1 MHSPGLA
8 KRVDVDDK
16 VTVLHD
22 ADDCRRNSSGEK
34 DEPDQNMTFQSE
46 LLISFSDHPI
56 SATKARTRE
65 RTR

>member
-22 ADDCRRNSSGEK
+22 ADECPPQQQRREG
-34 DEPDQNMTFQSE
+34 
-46 LLISFSDHPI
+46 
-56 SATKARTRE
+56 
-65 RTR
+65 

>member
-22 ADDCRRNSSGEK
+22 ADECPRNNSGAK
-34 DEPDQNMTFQSE
+34 DKPDQ
-46 LLISFSDHPI
+46 DHDLSI
-56 SATKARTRE
+56 
-65 RTR
+65 